1 MAISNNDY
9 FVVSFSERG
18 HIIRVVLSRAISH
31 DHESKQVENS

>member
-18 HIIRVVLSRAISH
+18 HIIRVVLSISH
-31 DHESKQVENS
+31 DHESK